1 MIITSPFIIND
12 IHLLPQIQPVD
23 WGDITPYFL
32 FYIGS
37 DFCRPLKYMN
47 GDRLVGTGCII
58 FNDQTA
64 WLAHIIV
71 HPEYRGQGLG
81 GRITQ
86 ELLDIAEAKKCST
99 VSLLATHFG
108 ESVYAK
114 RGFVREE
121 EYLVFRGELQAFEAD
136 PKISDYTFEDEKRV
150 LALDYTTSGE
160 YRSHLLSPK
169 LSTAKV
175 YRNNGD
181 IEGFYVPDLGDG
193 FIAADTSEAGLALLQ
208 LRLNTKNFVAFPEN
222 NIPVRN
228 LLTGCGYSQTYAVR
242 RMYIGEPLKSRSSEK
257 CYSRIGGNLG

>member
-1 MIITSPFIIND
+1 MIITSLFTVND
-12 IHLLPQIQPVD
+12 ISLLPQIQPVD

-32 FYIGS
+32 FYVSS

-47 GDRLVGTGCII
+47 GDQLVGTGCII
-58 FNDQTA
+58 FHDKTA

-86 ELLDIAEAKKCST
+86 ELLDISETKKCLT

-114 RGFVREE
+114 RGFIREE
-121 EYLVFRGELQAFEAD
+121 EYLVFKGELQTFDVNPE
-136 PKISDYTFEDEKRV
+136 ISEYASADEKAV
-150 LALDYTTSGE
+150 LELDKSASGE
-160 YRSHLLSPK
+160 YRSHVLLPK

-175 YRNNGD
+175 YRNNGK
-181 IEGFYVPDLGDG
+181 IEGVYIPDLGDG

-222 NIPVRN
+222 NITARN
-228 LLTGCGYSQTYAVR
+228 FINGCGYSQTYSVR

-257 CYSRIGGNLG
+257 YYSRIGGNLG